1 MAYIRCPSAQFSE
14 STNGRPI
21 CAVPWTVFTNADM
34 TALIDSRLD
43 LSIKNT
49 QLTYDDFV
57 LLGGGILSMFLV
69 AYFLKQI
76 RLIINR

>member
-1 MAYIRCPSAQFSE
+1 MAYIRCPAAQFSE
-14 STNGRPI
+14 TNGRPV
-21 CAVPWTVFTNADM
+21 CAVPWNVFTNAEM
-34 TALIDSRLD
+34 NTLIDSRID
-43 LSIKNT
+43 LTVKNT
-49 QLTYDDFV
+49 QLTYDDFL

>member
-1 MAYIRCPSAQFSE
+1 MAYIRCSAANFTE
-14 STNGRPI
+14 VNGRPV
-21 CAVPWTVFTNADM
+21 CAVSWSVFTNADM
-34 TALIDSRLD
+34 NALIDSRLD
-43 LSIKNT
+43 LTIKNT
-49 QLTYDDFV
+49 QLTYQDFT